1 MFAELPRLNA
11 PPGVVHG
18 SITAYNATVEWRRW
32 NPERG
37 DPGDPDIL
45 WYSVHV
51 RATTDTAYRLA
62 GIVYHTFCTEK
73 CRFLLT
79 KLQPNL
85 RYSVYVSVRRDGEG
99 GDGPPGPV
107 IHLTTKCAGQ
117 FSSRHRERRYLHAY
131 AQLR

>member
-1 MFAELPRLNA
+1 M
-11 PPGVVHG
+11 HG